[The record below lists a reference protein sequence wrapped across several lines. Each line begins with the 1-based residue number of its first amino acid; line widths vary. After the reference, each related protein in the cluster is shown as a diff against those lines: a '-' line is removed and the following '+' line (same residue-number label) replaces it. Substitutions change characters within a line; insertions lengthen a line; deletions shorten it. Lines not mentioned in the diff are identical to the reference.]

1 MRQRTRKHTQDIKTQ
16 GSQGPFRLQ
25 ESTLQISVP
34 PDGTTTKT
42 FNYKSSV

>member
-1 MRQRTRKHTQDIKTQ
+1 MRQKTRKHTQDIKTQ
-16 GSQGPFRLQ
+16 ASQGPFRLHKN
-25 ESTLQISVP
+25 TLQISVP